1 MRSVPYQQCSPVS
14 ETRSGTLADLEQLE
28 ALENE
33 VFATDRISRR
43 SIRRFLTSPG
53 AALIVAER
61 AGELAGYALAL
72 FRPRAAAARL
82 YSIAVAPRFAGVG
95 VGSRLLSAAEMAAC
109 ERRYRS
115 IRLEVRVDNAA
126 AIALY
131 RKAGYRPFGRYP
143 QYYDDGADA
152 LRLERPLYPPRAAA

>member
-1 MRSVPYQQCSPVS
+1 MSAFKMRC
-14 ETRSGTLADLEQLE
+14 GTLADLAALQ

-43 SIRRFLTSPG
+43 SIRHFLTSSG

-61 AGELAGYALAL
+61 AGALAGYALAL
-72 FRPRAAAARL
+72 FRPRSVAARL
-82 YSIAVAPRFAGVG
+82 YSIAVAPRFARLG
-95 VGSRLLSAAEMAAC
+95 VGSLLLDAAEGAAC

-115 IRLEVRVDNAA
+115 IRLEVHVDNTA

-131 RKAGYRPFGRYP
+131 RKAGYRLIGRYAR
-143 QYYDDGADA
+143 YYDDGADA
-152 LRLERPLYPPRAAA
+152 LRFERPLYPPRAAA